1 MDTGS
6 FPSAARC
13 SGGVYLD
20 MQFIQRGRFLWQKS
34 PRQVD
39 EEVRAGLRARQALWQ
54 EVLHRR

>member
-1 MDTGS
+1 
-6 FPSAARC
+6 
-13 SGGVYLD
+13 